1 MPAHTSERPSLRA
14 IRGARPSS
22 MSVIQNMIHCNCVAT
37 IRGSPLVVIVANL
50 IIIII
55 IIIIISIVNT
65 IFIIISITIIILHNR
80 HHHPR
85 VTRATPRKLT
95 GNQDTLATSGANT

>member
-1 MPAHTSERPSLRA
+1 
-14 IRGARPSS
+14 

-37 IRGSPLVVIVANL
+37 IRGSPLVVIDANL